1 MIRKRK
7 ELELLKQRQDETSFE
22 MKWAIA
28 MWLLAKQLTHH
39 KALNRLSDVGVQ
51 LPAEIEVNVIPLIAN
66 WYGLPMS
73 EYAWWQ
79 EWQGSSE
86 ETDCHAFIM
95 DEWEKVIDGD
105 ASLEDFV
112 AVLCAESTKEQ
123 SE

>member
-1 MIRKRK
+1 MDNEVDKRQFKTRPSSLRKKTIVMR
-7 ELELLKQRQDETSFE
+7 
-22 MKWAIA
+22 
-28 MWLLAKQLTHH
+28 LLAKQLTHH

-73 EYAWWQ
+73 EYPWWK
-79 EWQGSSE
+79 EWQGGFSE

-112 AVLCAESTKEQ
+112 AVLCAESTKEPTR
-123 SE
+123 